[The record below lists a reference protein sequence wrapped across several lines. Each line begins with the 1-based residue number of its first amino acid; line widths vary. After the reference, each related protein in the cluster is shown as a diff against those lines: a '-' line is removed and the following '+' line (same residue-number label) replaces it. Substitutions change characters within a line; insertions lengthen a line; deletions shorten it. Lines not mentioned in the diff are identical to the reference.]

1 MKRIIITIIL
11 LTGCA
16 FLAPAQE
23 LEGLN
28 VDPERAMTKKDVIEK
43 FGEPVNFRAYTAEDA
58 GIIED
63 VYTYD
68 GFVVS
73 FEEGVLSDFLI
84 KKRGIKVLT
93 KTISGGVQVGDSFS
107 KISSLQFD
115 NRGVKEDGT
124 TQYDHWYKGNDTSIL
139 TFFIKNNII
148 QEISFAI
155 AP

>member
-1 MKRIIITIIL
+1 MKRVLISTLL
-11 LTGCA
+11 LTCCSMM
-16 FLAPAQE
+16 APAQE

-93 KTISGGVQVGDSFS
+93 KTISGGVQVGDSLS
-107 KISSLQFD
+107 RISSLQLE
-115 NRGVKEDGT
+115 NRGIKEDGT
-124 TQYDHWYKGNDTSIL
+124 TQYDHWYKGNDTATL
-139 TFFIKNNII
+139 LFYVKDNII
-148 QEISFAI
+148 QMISFVV